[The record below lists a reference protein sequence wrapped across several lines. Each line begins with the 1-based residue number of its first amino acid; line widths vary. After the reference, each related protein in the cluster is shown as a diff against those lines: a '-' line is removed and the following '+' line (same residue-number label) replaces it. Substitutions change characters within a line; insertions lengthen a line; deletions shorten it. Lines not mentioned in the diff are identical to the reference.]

1 MADAGG
7 EQDDDG
13 LREDGVRFSVDGV
26 GEGVDSEDKMR
37 LHRRDT
43 PHHLKNKRINQQV
56 DFFYCI
62 ILYFLLFKNNLF
74 FLDKGT
80 IYCFVC
86 RLTKIRWRI

>member
-62 ILYFLLFKNNLF
+62 ILYFLLFKNNLI

>member
-62 ILYFLLFKNNLF
+62 ILYFLLFKNNLIF
-74 FLDKGT
+74 F
-80 IYCFVC
+80 
-86 RLTKIRWRI
+86 R

>member
-7 EQDDDG
+7 EQQGDDDG

-26 GEGVDSEDKMR
+26 GEGVDREDKMR

-56 DFFYCI
+56 GVFF
-62 ILYFLLFKNNLF
+62 
-74 FLDKGT
+74 T
-80 IYCFVC
+80 V
-86 RLTKIRWRI
+86 

>member
-26 GEGVDSEDKMR
+26 EEGVDREDKMR

-56 DFFYCI
+56 NTWIDSIKLSFC
-62 ILYFLLFKNNLF
+62 N
-74 FLDKGT
+74 
-80 IYCFVC
+80 
-86 RLTKIRWRI
+86 